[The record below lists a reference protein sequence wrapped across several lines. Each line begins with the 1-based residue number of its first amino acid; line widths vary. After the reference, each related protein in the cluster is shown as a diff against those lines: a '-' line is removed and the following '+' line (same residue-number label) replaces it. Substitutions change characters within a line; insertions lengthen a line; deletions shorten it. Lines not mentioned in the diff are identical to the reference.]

1 MNPRAIILMSKTLFL
16 NKHRGKKMT
25 SSPLPEHQNY
35 MRTFQ
40 FLYNSP
46 FPSRRLHPL
55 SRMPSLTFENSSLII
70 SYMQLPDQSPS
81 PQKINFRFHQ
91 FHFQFYFSCLRNRS
105 ETYPFVLTYL
115 GFSWLEESIKEEVEP
130 GRLVLR
136 VMFGS

>member
-1 MNPRAIILMSKTLFL
+1 
-16 NKHRGKKMT
+16 MT

-81 PQKINFRFHQ
+81 PQKINFRF
-91 FHFQFYFSCLRNRS
+91 QFYFSCLRNRS

-115 GFSWLEESIKEEVEP
+115 GFSWLEEPIKEVEEP
-130 GRLVLR
+130 GRPFVC
-136 VMFGS
+136 V